1 MKRNGSC
8 WDGKVDEHLGRRSIS
23 AGDVVRKRGRIGGET
38 YVFGL
43 LEEGADKDHWVV
55 TWEGEEEGS
64 ETFGTHRAESLRIKG
79 RADASTK
86 AYLKRIRP
94 PLKEENS
101 AEGAPPPA
109 AAATEEE
116 DAPLPEPP
124 SAAEKA
130 EEEEVEVPVEEEAV
144 VRPPEPPPAA
154 AAPPEPER
162 RFASTKAA
170 RYYSAI
176 ARSSFEKP
184 APTEVGQLQPPAASS
199 EPISE
204 AAAAA
209 LPEDVLRI
217 DDDIQKARELLRPV
231 APADA

>member
-1 MKRNGSC
+1 MKRKSSC

-43 LEEGADKDHWVV
+43 LEEGADRDHWVV

-101 AEGAPPPA
+101 AEGAVV
-109 AAATEEE
+109 
-116 DAPLPEPP
+116 LV
-124 SAAEKA
+124 AEL
-130 EEEEVEVPVEEEAV
+130 
-144 VRPPEPPPAA
+144 
-154 AAPPEPER
+154 
-162 RFASTKAA
+162 
-170 RYYSAI
+170 YIIY
-176 ARSSFEKP
+176 
-184 APTEVGQLQPPAASS
+184 
-199 EPISE
+199 
-204 AAAAA
+204 AA
-209 LPEDVLRI
+209 LRSATSPRLPRTWHG
-217 DDDIQKARELLRPV
+217 P
-231 APADA
+231 